1 MAGIQKVSFTS
12 PYGAEEAEIARRQ
25 RLAEALRAQGMQ
37 PLGPTE
43 TIGGWAIR
51 KSPMEGIG
59 RAAQQIS
66 GAYQE
71 KQATEMAKALRER
84 QQSDRSADMGTLASM
99 LRGAPATSEQI
110 VDEQAAGG
118 MGAPATIN
126 APARLG
132 GVDPAMLGQLRSPEM
147 QNWAMQQYFEQMKP
161 KAPIKLG
168 KDDSL
173 IDPTT
178 YKPLVQ
184 AQKAPLKGGPG
195 DQFLDPTTFKPLAT
209 IAPKQDDLTAALT
222 AAGIDPKSPEG
233 QRIARDRLTK
243 MTTHAPAQS
252 VKVDVKTGESLGKE
266 IGPMV
271 AESRASALGALDAI
285 NTASRIKNALSAGN
299 VTLGP
304 TATVRNQIDQ
314 IAQVMGVAGSN
325 TEEKLVNT
333 REVTRGL
340 AQFTIAARKALKGQG
355 QVSDFEGRLLLKAES
370 GEIDDFTMPELK
382 AFIATTDRLAR
393 RQYGL
398 HKSNVDVMRKR
409 PDLQNLVPFYEV
421 PDLPA
426 AEGGPQIKDRTRAF
440 LRARGIKVE

>member
-1 MAGIQKVSFTS
+1 MPGIKKVSFTS
-12 PYGAEEAEIARRQ
+12 PYGAEEAEIERRQ
-25 RLAEALRAQGMQ
+25 RLAEILRQQGMQ

-43 TIGGWAIR
+43 TIGGWAVK
-51 KSPMEGIG
+51 KSPMEGLG

-71 KQATEMAKALRER
+71 NQATEMAKALRER
-84 QQSDRSADMGTLASM
+84 QQGDRSADMGTLASM

-126 APARLG
+126 APARPAG
-132 GVDPAMLGQLRSPEM
+132 IDPAMLGQLRSPWG
-147 QNWAMQQYFEQMKP
+147 QN
-161 KAPIKLG
+161 I
-168 KDDSL
+168 
-173 IDPTT
+173 
-178 YKPLVQ
+178 
-184 AQKAPLKGGPG
+184 G
-195 DQFLDPTTFKPLAT
+195 DQMLLEKIARDMPKPQEPYTLAPGAVRYGPDNKQLAQ
-209 IAPKQDDLTAALT
+209 APHKPEKEDEFTRMMR
-222 AAGIDPKSPEG
+222 AAGIDPAGPEA
-233 QRIARDRLTK
+233 QRLTK
-243 MTTHAPAQS
+243 SRLDKMTSHPPAPS

-285 NTASRIKNALSAGN
+285 NTASRIKTALSAGN

-314 IAQVMGVAGSN
+314 IAQVMGVAGRN

-370 GEIDDFTMPELK
+370 GEIDDFTIPELK

-409 PDLQNLVPFYEV
+409 PDLANLVPFYEV
-421 PDLPA
+421 PALPA
-426 AEGGPQIKDRTRAF
+426 AEGGPKIKDRTRAF
-440 LRARGIKVE
+440 LRARGIEVE